1 MVIHDDSCG
10 WKNVINHPWL
20 GMFFPLTNMMMTGDA
35 LWSLWT
41 CFTLIHRCVS
51 HKNVV
56 VLVAEVH
63 LHDCFHAT
71 GLRHAGSG
79 MRETRAS
86 HDSAGALAT
95 QENWPI
101 SWTQMMVSWGDGE
114 IHGDFFRGKDVYDQL
129 TSCGHWNHVA
139 SSNSSSN
146 QSWLENGKAP
156 QFDDFPN
163 KHPSIGDVFFGI
175 FSWCSHGVFP
185 IAPGKES
192 AWHHGLQFILLIGL
206 WDFPV
211 PRWRSTG
218 SAWDGLGGKL
228 GLGTWCQ
235 ARDVVFLGVIGGL
248 YSFVVFCWT

>member
-1 MVIHDDSCG
+1 
-10 WKNVINHPWL
+10 
-20 GMFFPLTNMMMTGDA
+20 
-35 LWSLWT
+35 
-41 CFTLIHRCVS
+41 
-51 HKNVV
+51 
-56 VLVAEVH
+56 
-63 LHDCFHAT
+63 
-71 GLRHAGSG
+71 
-79 MRETRAS
+79 
-86 HDSAGALAT
+86 
-95 QENWPI
+95 
-101 SWTQMMVSWGDGE
+101 MVSWGDGE

-146 QSWLENGKAP
+146 QSWLENGKTP

-211 PRWRSTG
+211 PRWRWTG